1 MVDKILRSDCIV
13 LDKQLQTKKDVIDYM
28 ANHLYHGNYIN
39 DKEKFIIDINK
50 REKESPTNMGNL
62 IAIPHAKSSTVK
74 RPVMMYLRTDKDITD
89 NDGQKLRSFFMIAV
103 PESGLDEHLKIISR
117 LATYLMDENLIKNL
131 LSAETPYEILDI
143 FNYKA
148 VESGDSSNNQN
159 KGLIVGITGCPTGIA
174 HTFMAKKALEEAG
187 QELGYEVKIE
197 THGAIGVENKL
208 TKEDIKRAEY
218 VIIACDREVQTS
230 RFIGKKVLQ
239 KKVADAKNVSLAK
252 NLIINAENGMAKEIK
267 PGGKTLEDSK
277 EILQGSEKKGIY
289 KHLMNGVSEMIPFV
303 VIGGIGIAIAFMFG
317 IFASD
322 PTHETYNPIAGF
334 FGQLG
339 GDSAFKLFIPIL
351 AGFIA
356 KSIAG
361 RQGFAPAMIAGF
373 MAVIG
378 GSGFLGGM
386 VAGFATGYIALGVM
400 KITENLPDVLK
411 GVNAVLICPL
421 LIAFTSGAIMF
432 FVVNTPASWLNE
444 ALQSWLQSMSGTNKV
459 LLGAILAGMMAS
471 DMGGPINKTASAF
484 GLAMFSSNVFEPSA
498 ALMVG
503 GMVPPLAIA
512 LAMLIFKNKFTK
524 EERKSAL
531 PTAIM
536 GASFITEGAIPFAAA
551 DPLRMIPANIIGSC
565 IGGAICMSLDI
576 TLMAPHGGIF
586 VIPFACSAPVAYI
599 ACILAGTVITTLI
612 IGITKPTI
620 KSGSGEVEVLGA

>member
-1 MVDKILRSDCIV
+1 MIEQILRSDCIV
-13 LDKQLQTKKDVIDYM
+13 LDKQFKTKKDVIDYM

-62 IAIPHAKSSTVK
+62 IAIPHAKSSAVNQ
-74 RPVMMYLRTDKDITD
+74 PVMMYLRTDKEIVD
-89 NDGQKLRSFFMIAV
+89 NDGQKLRSFFMIAI
-103 PESGLDEHLKIISR
+103 PESGLDIHLKIISK

-131 LSAETPYEILDI
+131 LNAETPYEILNI
-143 FNYKA
+143 FNCKA
-148 VESGDSSNNQN
+148 VESGDLSNNQS

-197 THGAIGVENKL
+197 THGAIGIENKL

-218 VIIACDREVQTS
+218 VIIACDREIQTS

-277 EILQGSEKKGIY
+277 EILQGAEKKGIY

-361 RQGFAPAMIAGF
+361 RQGFAPAMISGF

-432 FVVNTPASWLNE
+432 FIVNTPASWLNE
-444 ALQSWLQSMSGTNKV
+444 ALQSWLQGMSGTNKI

-536 GASFITEGAIPFAAA
+536 GASFITEGAIPFVAA

-586 VIPFACSAPVAYI
+586 VIPFACSSPIAYI
-599 ACILAGTVITTLI
+599 ACILVGTVITTLI

-620 KSGSGEVEVLGA
+620 KSESSEFEVLSA

>member
-1 MVDKILRSDCIV
+1 MIDQILRSDCIV
-13 LDKQLQTKKDVIDYM
+13 LDKQLKTKKDVIDYM

-39 DKEKFIIDINK
+39 DKEKFINDINK
-50 REKESPTNMGNL
+50 REKESSTNMGNL
-62 IAIPHAKSSTVK
+62 IAIPHAKSSVVNQ
-74 RPVMMYLRTDKDITD
+74 PVMMYLRTDKDITD

-103 PESGLDEHLKIISR
+103 PESGLDEHLKIISK
-117 LATYLMDENLIKNL
+117 LATYLMDENLLKQL
-131 LSAETPYEILDI
+131 LSAETPYEILNI
-143 FNYKA
+143 FNNKA
-148 VESGDSSNNQN
+148 AELGDSSNNKN
-159 KGLIVGITGCPTGIA
+159 KGFIVGITGCPTGIA

-218 VIIACDREVQTS
+218 VIIACDKEVQIS

-239 KKVADAKNVSLAK
+239 KKVVDAKNVSLAK
-252 NLIINAENGMAKEIK
+252 KLIIDAENGMAKEIK
-267 PGGKTLEDSK
+267 PGGKTLEESK
-277 EILQGSEKKGIY
+277 EMLQGSEKKGIY

-303 VIGGIGIAIAFMFG
+303 VIGGISIAIAFMFG

-386 VAGFATGYIALGVM
+386 VAGFTTGYIALGVM

-421 LIAFTSGAIMF
+421 LIAFMSGAIMF
-432 FVVNTPASWLNE
+432 FIVNTPASWLNE

-459 LLGAILAGMMAS
+459 ILGAILAGMMAS

-484 GLAMFSSNVFEPSA
+484 GLAMFSSNIFEPSA

-512 LAMLIFKNKFTK
+512 LAMLIFKNKFTE
-524 EERKSAL
+524 EERKSSL

-551 DPLRMIPANIIGSC
+551 DPLRVIPANIIGSC

-576 TLMAPHGGIF
+576 SLMAPHGGIF
-586 VIPFACSAPVAYI
+586 VIPFACSAPFAYI
-599 ACILAGTVITTLI
+599 ACILVGTVITALI
-612 IGITKPTI
+612 IGISKPTI
-620 KSGSGEVEVLGA
+620 KNESSECELFGV

>member
-1 MVDKILRSDCIV
+1 M
-13 LDKQLQTKKDVIDYM
+13 IDYM

-39 DKEKFIIDINK
+39 DKEKFIVDINK
-50 REKESPTNMGNL
+50 REKESSTNMGNL
-62 IAIPHAKSSTVK
+62 IAIPHAKSNVVK
-74 RPVMMYLRTDKDITD
+74 QPVMMYLRTDREITD

-103 PESGLDEHLKIISR
+103 PESGSDEHLKIISK
-117 LATYLMDENLIKNL
+117 LATYLMEENFLKHL
-131 LSAETPYEILDI
+131 LSAETPYEILSI
-143 FNYKA
+143 FNNKA
-148 VESGDSSNNQN
+148 AESGDFSNNQN

-208 TKEDIKRAEY
+208 TKEEIKRAEY
-218 VIIACDREVQTS
+218 VIIACDKEVQMS
-230 RFIGKKVLQ
+230 RFIGKKVLH
-239 KKVADAKNVSLAK
+239 KKVVDAKNVSLAK

-277 EILQGSEKKGIY
+277 EIFQGSEKKGVY
-289 KHLMNGVSEMIPFV
+289 KHLMSGVSEMIPFV

-322 PTHETYNPIAGF
+322 PTNETYNPIAGF

-378 GSGFLGGM
+378 GSGFIGGM

-484 GLAMFSSNVFEPSA
+484 GLAMFSSNIFEPSA

-503 GMVPPLAIA
+503 GMVPPLAIS

-524 EERKSAL
+524 EERKSSL

-599 ACILAGTVITTLI
+599 ACILVGTVITALI
-612 IGITKPTI
+612 IGVTKPTI
-620 KSGSGEVEVLGA
+620 RSENSEVEVLGA

>member
-103 PESGLDEHLKIISR
+103 PESSLDEHLKIISK

-484 GLAMFSSNVFEPSA
+484 GLAMFSSNIFEPSA

-503 GMVPPLAIA
+503 GMVPPLAIS

-524 EERKSAL
+524 EERKSSL

-599 ACILAGTVITTLI
+599 ACILVGTVITALI
-612 IGITKPTI
+612 IGVTKPTI
-620 KSGSGEVEVLGA
+620 KSENSEVEVLGA

>member
-1 MVDKILRSDCIV
+1 MIEQILCSDCIV
-13 LDKQLQTKKDVIDYM
+13 LDKQFKTKKEVIDYM
-28 ANHLYHGNYIN
+28 ANHLYHGKYIN

-50 REKESPTNMGNL
+50 REEESPTNMGNL
-62 IAIPHAKSSTVK
+62 IAIPHAKSSAVNQ
-74 RPVMMYLRTDKDITD
+74 PVMMYLRTDKDIVD
-89 NDGQKLRSFFMIAV
+89 NDGQKLRSFFMIAI
-103 PESGLDEHLKIISR
+103 PESGLDAHLKIISK

-131 LSAETPYEILDI
+131 LNAETPYEILNI
-143 FNYKA
+143 FNCKA
-148 VESGDSSNNQN
+148 VESGDLSNNQS

-197 THGAIGVENKL
+197 THGAIGIENKL

-218 VIIACDREVQTS
+218 VIIACDREIQTS

-239 KKVADAKNVSLAK
+239 KKVADAKNVPLAK

-267 PGGKTLEDSK
+267 PGEKTLEDSK

-432 FVVNTPASWLNE
+432 FIVNTPASWLNE
-444 ALQSWLQSMSGTNKV
+444 ALQSWLQSMSGTNKI

-612 IGITKPTI
+612 IGITKPTV
-620 KSGSGEVEVLGA
+620 KSESSEFELISA

>member
-1 MVDKILRSDCIV
+1 MIDQILRSDCIV
-13 LDKQLQTKKDVIDYM
+13 LDKQLQTKKEVIDYM
-28 ANHLYHGNYIN
+28 VNHLYHGNYIN
-39 DKEKFIIDINK
+39 DKEKFINDVNK

-62 IAIPHAKSSTVK
+62 IAIPHAKSSAVK
-74 RPVMMYLRTDKDITD
+74 QPVMMYLRTDKNITD

-103 PESGLDEHLKIISR
+103 PESGLNEHLKIISK
-117 LATYLMDENLIKNL
+117 LATYLMDENLLKQL
-131 LSAETPYEILDI
+131 LDAETPYEILKI
-143 FNYKA
+143 FNNKA
-148 VESGDSSNNQN
+148 AELGDSSNNKN

-218 VIIACDREVQTS
+218 VIIACDKEVQIS

-239 KKVADAKNVSLAK
+239 KKVVDAKNVSLAK
-252 NLIINAENGMAKEIK
+252 KLIINAENGMAKEIK
-267 PGGKTLEDSK
+267 PGGKTLEESK
-277 EILQGSEKKGIY
+277 EMLQGSEKKGIY

-432 FVVNTPASWLNE
+432 FIVNTPALWLNE

-459 LLGAILAGMMAS
+459 ILGAILAGMMAS
-471 DMGGPINKTASAF
+471 DMG
-484 GLAMFSSNVFEPSA
+484 
-498 ALMVG
+498 
-503 GMVPPLAIA
+503 
-512 LAMLIFKNKFTK
+512 
-524 EERKSAL
+524 
-531 PTAIM
+531 
-536 GASFITEGAIPFAAA
+536 AA
-551 DPLRMIPANIIGSC
+551 D
-565 IGGAICMSLDI
+565 
-576 TLMAPHGGIF
+576 
-586 VIPFACSAPVAYI
+586 
-599 ACILAGTVITTLI
+599 
-612 IGITKPTI
+612 
-620 KSGSGEVEVLGA
+620 

>member
-103 PESGLDEHLKIISR
+103 PESGLDEHLKIISK

-620 KSGSGEVEVLGA
+620 KGGSGEVEVLGA

>member
-1 MVDKILRSDCIV
+1 MIGQILRSDCIV

-39 DKEKFIIDINK
+39 DKEKFIVDINK
-50 REKESPTNMGNL
+50 REKESSTNMGNL
-62 IAIPHAKSSTVK
+62 IAIPHAKSNVVNQ
-74 RPVMMYLRTDKDITD
+74 PVMMYLRTDKEITD

-103 PESGLDEHLKIISR
+103 PESGSDEHLKIISK
-117 LATYLMDENLIKNL
+117 LATYLMDENLLKHL
-131 LSAETPYEILDI
+131 LSAETPYEILSI
-143 FNYKA
+143 FNNKA
-148 VESGDSSNNQN
+148 VESGDSSDNQN

-218 VIIACDREVQTS
+218 VIIACDKEVQMS

-267 PGGKTLEDSK
+267 PGGRTLEDSK
-277 EILQGSEKKGIY
+277 EILQGSEKKGVY
-289 KHLMNGVSEMIPFV
+289 KHLMSGVSEMIPFV

-378 GSGFLGGM
+378 GSGFIGGM
-386 VAGFATGYIALGVM
+386 VAGFSTGYIALGVM

-484 GLAMFSSNVFEPSA
+484 GLAMFSSNIFEPSA

-503 GMVPPLAIA
+503 GMVPPLAIS

-524 EERKSAL
+524 EERKSSL

-586 VIPFACSAPVAYI
+586 VIPFACSSPVAYI
-599 ACILAGTVITTLI
+599 ACILIGTVITALI
-612 IGITKPTI
+612 IGVTKPTI
-620 KSGSGEVEVLGA
+620 RSENSEVEVLGA

>member
-1 MVDKILRSDCIV
+1 MIEQILRSDCIV
-13 LDKQLQTKKDVIDYM
+13 LDKQFKTKKDVIDYM
-28 ANHLYHGNYIN
+28 ANHLYHGKYIN

-50 REKESPTNMGNL
+50 REEESPTNMGNL
-62 IAIPHAKSSTVK
+62 IAIPHAKSSAVNQ
-74 RPVMMYLRTDKDITD
+74 PVMMYLRTDKDIMD
-89 NDGQKLRSFFMIAV
+89 NDGQKLRSFFMIAI
-103 PESGLDEHLKIISR
+103 PESGLDAHLKIISK

-131 LSAETPYEILDI
+131 LNAETPYEILSL
-143 FNYKA
+143 FNDKA
-148 VESGDSSNNQN
+148 VESGDLSNNQN

-187 QELGYEVKIE
+187 QELGYDVKIE
-197 THGAIGVENKL
+197 THGAIGIENKL

-218 VIIACDREVQTS
+218 VIIACDREIQTS

-386 VAGFATGYIALGVM
+386 VAGFATGYIALGVI

-421 LIAFTSGAIMF
+421 LIAFSSGAIMF
-432 FVVNTPASWLNE
+432 FIVNTPASWLNE
-444 ALQSWLQSMSGTNKV
+444 ALQSWLQGMSGTNKI

-612 IGITKPTI
+612 IGITKPTV
-620 KSGSGEVEVLGA
+620 KSESSEFEVLSA

>member
-103 PESGLDEHLKIISR
+103 PESGLDEHLKIISK

-197 THGAIGVENKL
+197 THGAIGVESKL

-411 GVNAVLICPL
+411 GLNAVLICPL

-484 GLAMFSSNVFEPSA
+484 GLAMFSSNIFEPSA

-503 GMVPPLAIA
+503 GMVPPLAIS

-524 EERKSAL
+524 EERKSSL

-599 ACILAGTVITTLI
+599 ACILVGTVITALI

-620 KSGSGEVEVLGA
+620 KSGSGEVEVLGV

>member
-1 MVDKILRSDCIV
+1 MIDQILRSDCIV
-13 LDKQLQTKKDVIDYM
+13 LDKQLKTKKNVIDYM

-39 DKEKFIIDINK
+39 DKEKFINDINK
-50 REKESPTNMGNL
+50 REKESSTNMGNL
-62 IAIPHAKSSTVK
+62 IAIPHAKSSVVNQ
-74 RPVMMYLRTDKDITD
+74 PVMMYLRTDKDITD

-103 PESGLDEHLKIISR
+103 PESGLDEHLKIISK
-117 LATYLMDENLIKNL
+117 LATYLMDENLLKQL
-131 LSAETPYEILDI
+131 LSAETPYEILNI
-143 FNYKA
+143 FNNKA
-148 VESGDSSNNQN
+148 AELGDSSNNKN
-159 KGLIVGITGCPTGIA
+159 KGFIVGITGCPTGIA

-218 VIIACDREVQTS
+218 VIIACDKEVQIS

-239 KKVADAKNVSLAK
+239 KKVVDAKNVSLAK
-252 NLIINAENGMAKEIK
+252 KLIIDAENGMAKEIK
-267 PGGKTLEDSK
+267 PGGKTLEESK
-277 EILQGSEKKGIY
+277 EMLQGSEKKGIY

-303 VIGGIGIAIAFMFG
+303 VIGGISIAIAFMFG

-386 VAGFATGYIALGVM
+386 VAGFTTGYIALGVM

-421 LIAFTSGAIMF
+421 LIAFMSGAIMF
-432 FVVNTPASWLNE
+432 FIVNTPASWLNE

-459 LLGAILAGMMAS
+459 ILGAILAGMMAS

-484 GLAMFSSNVFEPSA
+484 GLAMFSSNIFEPSA

-512 LAMLIFKNKFTK
+512 LAMLIFKNKFTE
-524 EERKSAL
+524 EERKSSL

-551 DPLRMIPANIIGSC
+551 DPLRVIPANIIGSC

-576 TLMAPHGGIF
+576 SLMAPHGGIF
-586 VIPFACSAPVAYI
+586 VIPFACSAPFAYI
-599 ACILAGTVITTLI
+599 ACILVGTVITALI
-612 IGITKPTI
+612 IGISKPTI
-620 KSGSGEVEVLGA
+620 KNESSECELFGV

>member
-103 PESGLDEHLKIISR
+103 PESGLDEHLKIISK

-197 THGAIGVENKL
+197 THGAIGVESKL

-386 VAGFATGYIALGVM
+386 VAGFVTGYIALGVM

-411 GVNAVLICPL
+411 GLNAVLICPL

-484 GLAMFSSNVFEPSA
+484 GLAMFSSNIFEPSA

-503 GMVPPLAIA
+503 GMVPPLAIS

-524 EERKSAL
+524 EERKSSL

-599 ACILAGTVITTLI
+599 ACILVGTVITALI
-612 IGITKPTI
+612 IGVTKPTI
-620 KSGSGEVEVLGA
+620 KSENSEVEVLGA

>member
-1 MVDKILRSDCIV
+1 MIGQILRSDCIV

-39 DKEKFIIDINK
+39 DKEKFIVDINK
-50 REKESPTNMGNL
+50 REKESSTNMGNL
-62 IAIPHAKSSTVK
+62 IAIPHAKSNVVNQ
-74 RPVMMYLRTDKDITD
+74 PVMMYLRTDKEITD

-103 PESGLDEHLKIISR
+103 PESGSDEHLKIISK
-117 LATYLMDENLIKNL
+117 LATYLMDENLLKHL
-131 LSAETPYEILDI
+131 LSAETPYEILSI
-143 FNYKA
+143 FNNKA
-148 VESGDSSNNQN
+148 VESGDSSDNQN

-218 VIIACDREVQTS
+218 VIIACDKEVQMS

-267 PGGKTLEDSK
+267 PGGRTLEDSK
-277 EILQGSEKKGIY
+277 EILQGSEKKGVY
-289 KHLMNGVSEMIPFV
+289 KHLMSGVSEMIPFV

-378 GSGFLGGM
+378 GSGFIGGM
-386 VAGFATGYIALGVM
+386 VAGFSTGYIALGVM

-432 FVVNTPASWLNE
+432 FVVNTPASW
-444 ALQSWLQSMSGTNKV
+444 
-459 LLGAILAGMMAS
+459 
-471 DMGGPINKTASAF
+471 
-484 GLAMFSSNVFEPSA
+484 
-498 ALMVG
+498 
-503 GMVPPLAIA
+503 
-512 LAMLIFKNKFTK
+512 
-524 EERKSAL
+524 
-531 PTAIM
+531 
-536 GASFITEGAIPFAAA
+536 
-551 DPLRMIPANIIGSC
+551 
-565 IGGAICMSLDI
+565 
-576 TLMAPHGGIF
+576 
-586 VIPFACSAPVAYI
+586 
-599 ACILAGTVITTLI
+599 
-612 IGITKPTI
+612 
-620 KSGSGEVEVLGA
+620 

>member
-1 MVDKILRSDCIV
+1 MIGQILRSDCII

-28 ANHLYHGNYIN
+28 ANHLYQGNYIN
-39 DKEKFIIDINK
+39 DKEKFIVDINK
-50 REKESPTNMGNL
+50 REKESSTNMGNL
-62 IAIPHAKSSTVK
+62 IAIPHAKSSSVK
-74 RPVMMYLRTDKDITD
+74 QPVMMYLRTDKEITD

-103 PESGLDEHLKIISR
+103 PESGLDEHLKIISK
-117 LATYLMDENLIKNL
+117 LATYLMDENLLKHL
-131 LSAETPYEILDI
+131 LSAETPYEILNI
-143 FNYKA
+143 FNNKA
-148 VESGDSSNNQN
+148 VESGDSSDNQN

-218 VIIACDREVQTS
+218 VIIACDKEVQMS

-239 KKVADAKNVSLAK
+239 KKVVDAKNVSLAK

-277 EILQGSEKKGIY
+277 EILQGSEKKGVY
-289 KHLMNGVSEMIPFV
+289 KHLMSGVSEMIPFV

-378 GSGFLGGM
+378 GSGFIGGM

-400 KITENLPDVLK
+400 KITENLPGVLK

-484 GLAMFSSNVFEPSA
+484 GLAMFSSNIFEPSA

-503 GMVPPLAIA
+503 GMVPPLAIS

-524 EERKSAL
+524 EERKSSL

-599 ACILAGTVITTLI
+599 ACILVGTVITALI
-612 IGITKPTI
+612 IGVTKPTI
-620 KSGSGEVEVLGA
+620 KSENSEVEVLGA